1 MGPMPGSRSLGL
13 KGSEQHFYRRA
24 RFARL
29 PLLVGTLL
37 LASASQLNGQTD
49 PAVDGRFR
57 EATEAMRAGRLE
69 EAGEGFASVV
79 KVAPTF
85 AEAFFNLGLV
95 REEQGKNEE
104 AITDF
109 EKALVLKP
117 RLHGANLFL
126 GVAHF
131 RLNQTDKAITAFK
144 KETSAYP
151 KDASAWMWLGVAEL
165 VDEQAEVAADALD
178 RAAKLDPQNVDIL
191 YHRGRAHLLVSKN
204 SYEKMFKVDP
214 HSWRVH
220 QVLGQMAAEAE
231 RHEDAIAQYQAAI
244 KLAPTQ
250 SGLHEGLA
258 GEYHAAAR
266 IPEAEAAYR
275 QELQIDPHNVVA
287 RYRLGVL
294 LVGIHEAT
302 QGKALIEEALREKP
316 GLADADYNL
325 GRAEMM
331 LGNDTLAADYLK
343 RATSEDSDF
352 EIIQQAW
359 YQLGIVYRRLHRAED
374 AQQAMAM
381 FQKLKD
387 AEAEDLQRGLSKYK
401 ARQNPSA
408 AEPPPEAEKPQ

>member
-1 MGPMPGSRSLGL
+1 MQPTLRIRFPRLSLFLLITGALSLFSVSRLC
-13 KGSEQHFYRRA
+13 A
-24 RFARL
+24 
-29 PLLVGTLL
+29 
-37 LASASQLNGQTD
+37 QTD
-49 PAVDGRFR
+49 PAINEKFR
-57 EATEAMRAGRLE
+57 EATEAMRAGRLD
-69 EAGEGFASVV
+69 EAAQRFAFIAKS
-79 KVAPTF
+79 APTF

-95 REEQGKNEE
+95 REEQGQNEE
-104 AITDF
+104 AINNF
-109 EKALVLKP
+109 EKALTLKP

-126 GVAHF
+126 GVAQF
-131 RLNQTDKAITAFK
+131 RLNQTEKAIAAFK
-144 KETSAYP
+144 KETSLYP
-151 KDASAWMWLGVAEL
+151 KDASAWMWLGIAEL
-165 VDEQAEVAADALD
+165 VSEQAEQAAEALD
-178 RAAKLDPQNVDIL
+178 RAAKLDPQNIDIL
-191 YHRGRAHLLVSKN
+191 YHRGRAHLLVSRN
-204 SYEKMFKVDP
+204 SYEKMFKVDA

-244 KLAPTQ
+244 KLVPTQ
-250 SGLHEGLA
+250 PGLHEELA

-294 LVGIHEAT
+294 LVGIHDPT

-359 YQLGIVYRRLHRAED
+359 YQLGIVYRRLHRTED
-374 AQQAMAM
+374 AQQAMAA

-387 AEAEDLQRGLSKYK
+387 AEAEELQRGLSKYK
-401 ARQNPSA
+401 TRQNPDA
-408 AEPPPEAEKPQ
+408 ADPPPATEKPR

>member
-1 MGPMPGSRSLGL
+1 MPGSRFLGL
-13 KGSEQHFYRRA
+13 RGSEPHFCRRVT
-24 RFARL
+24 FARL
-29 PLLVGTLL
+29 SLLAGTLL
-37 LASASQLNGQTD
+37 LASAPQLNGQTD

-69 EAGEGFASVV
+69 QAGEGFASVV

-104 AITDF
+104 AITHF

-131 RLNQTDKAITAFK
+131 RLNQTDKAIAAFK
-144 KETSAYP
+144 KETLAYP
-151 KDASAWMWLGVAEL
+151 KDAAGWMWLGVAEL
-165 VDEQAEVAADALD
+165 VDEQAEVAANALD
-178 RAAKLDPQNVDIL
+178 RAAKLDPQNMDIL

-244 KLAPTQ
+244 KLTPTQ
-250 SGLHEGLA
+250 PGLHEELA

-266 IPEAEAAYR
+266 IPEAEGAYR

-294 LVGIHEAT
+294 LVGIHDAA

-316 GLADADYNL
+316 GLADADYHL

-331 LGNDTLAADYLK
+331 LGNDALAADYLK
-343 RATSEDSDF
+343 RAISEDSDF

-359 YQLGIVYRRLHRAED
+359 YQLGIVYRRLHRMEEAS
-374 AQQAMAM
+374 QAMAT
-381 FQKLKD
+381 FQKLKEVED
-387 AEAEDLQRGLSKYK
+387 ADSQRTLSRYK
-401 ARQNPSA
+401 NRQEPNAS
-408 AEPPPEAEKPQ
+408 EPPPASEKPR

>member
-1 MGPMPGSRSLGL
+1 MVSILSLLGASRLC
-13 KGSEQHFYRRA
+13 
-24 RFARL
+24 
-29 PLLVGTLL
+29 
-37 LASASQLNGQTD
+37 GQTD
-49 PAVDGRFR
+49 PAVSDRFR
-57 EATEAMRAGRLE
+57 QATEAMRAGRLD
-69 EAGEGFASVV
+69 EAGQGFALIA
-79 KVAPTF
+79 KYAPTF

-95 REEQGKNEE
+95 REEQGQNEE
-104 AITDF
+104 AITSF
-109 EKALVLKP
+109 ERALTLKP
-117 RLHGANLFL
+117 RLRGANLFL
-126 GVAHF
+126 GVAQF
-131 RLNQTDKAITAFK
+131 RLNQTEKAITAFK
-144 KETSAYP
+144 KEVSAYP

-165 VDEQAEVAADALD
+165 VNEQAEQAADALD
-178 RAAKLDPQNVDIL
+178 RAAKLDPQNIDIL
-191 YHRGRAHLLVSKN
+191 YHRGRAHLLVSRN
-204 SYEKMFKVDP
+204 SYEKMFKVDA

-250 SGLHEGLA
+250 PGLHEELA

-266 IPEAEAAYR
+266 IPEAEAAYH

-359 YQLGIVYRRLHRAED
+359 YQLGIVYRRLHRTED

-401 ARQNPSA
+401 TRQNPGPD
-408 AEPPPEAEKPQ
+408 EPLPATEKP